1 MRGNVLNRKGMYN
14 RWKLTRLLLDLD
26 WEKKVWE
33 ESWQTRKVAEG
44 EEGGDEQEERAKPK
58 RGRGEGGSRKRAKL
72 DAPDDQVW
80 GEVVS
85 QRTQARVSCMEVQP
99 ALGEQLPSRRSG

>member
-1 MRGNVLNRKGMYN
+1 MSRKRGVNLR
-14 RWKLTRLLLDLD
+14 
-26 WEKKVWE
+26 
-33 ESWQTRKVAEG
+33 G
-44 EEGGDEQEERAKPK
+44 EEVK
-58 RGRGEGGSRKRAKL
+58 EGRKRAKL